1 MGDTTTV
8 SKLPACDFCAHE
20 GRGFIAATYDFR
32 TSMGPWANACE
43 SHWREHRATTRLGTG
58 NGQRLVVDDLPV
70 ADTAAVTA
78 SMDAELRAATGGA
91 VVDSKTPRRRPTAGE
106 VEIAM
111 IMAESEGSCEAL
123 DGCTVEPDGEC
134 AHGFPSVLRAAGVI

>member
-20 GRGFIAATYDFR
+20 GRGLIAATYDFR

-43 SHWREHRATTRLGTG
+43 QHWRQYRATTRLGTG
-58 NGQRLVVDDLPV
+58 NGQRLVVELPV

-78 SMDAELRAATGGA
+78 SMDAELRAATDGA
-91 VVDSKTPRRRPTAGE
+91 LVDSKAQHRRPTAAE
-106 VEIAM
+106 LAIAFQQ
-111 IMAESEGSCEAL
+111 AETEGRCEAL
-123 DGCTVEPDGEC
+123 DGCEVEPDGDC
-134 AHGFPSVLRAAGVI
+134 AHGYPSVLRAAGVI